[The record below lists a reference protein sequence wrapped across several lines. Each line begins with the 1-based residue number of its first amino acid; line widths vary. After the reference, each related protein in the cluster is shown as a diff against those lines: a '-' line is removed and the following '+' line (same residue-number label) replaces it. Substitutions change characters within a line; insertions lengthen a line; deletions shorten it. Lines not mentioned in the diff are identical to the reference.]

1 MYGVARV
8 LPPLSAE
15 DLGNTQFV
23 LELEQFIDNLMQE
36 NQVLENKISVLER
49 KLREARYSGGA
60 RQDEVGRVQATG
72 S

>member
-1 MYGVARV
+1 MARV

-15 DLGNTQFV
+15 NLGDTRFV
-23 LELEQFIDNLMQE
+23 LELESFIDKLMQE

-60 RQDEVGRVQATG
+60 RQDEVGRV

>member
-1 MYGVARV
+1 M
-8 LPPLSAE
+8 
-15 DLGNTQFV
+15 
-23 LELEQFIDNLMQE
+23 LELEQFIDKLMQE
-36 NQVLENKISVLER
+36 NQVLECKISVLER